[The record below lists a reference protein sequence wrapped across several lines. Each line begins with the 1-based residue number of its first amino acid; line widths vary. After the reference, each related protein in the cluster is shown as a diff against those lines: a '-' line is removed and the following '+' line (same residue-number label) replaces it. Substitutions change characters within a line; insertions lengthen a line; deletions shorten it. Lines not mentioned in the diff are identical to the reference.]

1 MVKFRCWHAKLFSVL
16 ASSQILEKIANSDN
30 ISALKSK
37 GLNDESIKSSVA
49 SNKSLG
55 PTLNSINTKLQAKFD
70 SSCLKQDKV
79 TFTHKKVV
87 NIYIVNEIHV
97 RRFTVG
103 QMLILISI
111 KYLVIVLD
119 LMHAEVYRYLMVVGL
134 VKMY

>member
-1 MVKFRCWHAKLFSVL
+1 M
-16 ASSQILEKIANSDN
+16 
-30 ISALKSK
+30 LKSK
-37 GLNDESIKSSVA
+37 GLNDESIKSSVS

-79 TFTHKKVV
+79 TFTHKKVM

-111 KYLVIVLD
+111 NILVIVLG